1 MRSTVV
7 SAKTVEECVNKA
19 LDKLQANRNEVN
31 IEVINEAKQ
40 GFLGLFGAKDAVVR
54 VSLKDD
60 VKEKGTGDFV
70 KNILNS
76 DSNSVETE
84 QKEDT
89 KVIKDKKIVEE
100 VEETKSTED
109 DKEEIVEKSVKPEK
123 PAKPVEPVEPTKP
136 VKPAKPV
143 EAEEVPVEAEEV
155 KETEEVVKSE
165 ETEEQ
170 QDTEPDVTIDR
181 NDELFIT
188 SKNFLKQMI
197 EDMGIDCD
205 IESRTE
211 GNMIKFNIMCSEESD
226 IGIIIGKRGETLDS
240 LQYIVN
246 LVTNRNSDTY
256 IRVILD
262 CNQYRSKRE
271 RSLQKLA
278 RRLADKAV
286 QTGRDIKLEP
296 MNPYERRIIHT
307 YLQNDEKVNTF
318 SQGNEPNRRVII
330 KRK

>member
-1 MRSTVV
+1 MRSTVI

-76 DSNSVETE
+76 DSNSVDTE

-89 KVIKDKKIVEE
+89 KVIEDKKIVEE

-109 DKEEIVEKSVKPEK
+109 DKEEIVE
-123 PAKPVEPVEPTKP
+123 EPVETA
-136 VKPAKPV
+136 KPAKPV
-143 EAEEVPVEAEEV
+143 EAEEA
-155 KETEEVVKSE
+155 KETEEAVKSE
-165 ETEEQ
+165 ETEEE

-246 LVTNRNSDTY
+246 LVTNRNADTY

>member
-1 MRSTVV
+1 MRSTVI

-31 IEVINEAKQ
+31 IEVIDEPKQ

-60 VKEKGTGDFV
+60 VKEKGTDDFV

-89 KVIKDKKIVEE
+89 KVIEDKKVVEE
-100 VEETKSTED
+100 VEETEPTED
-109 DKEEIVEKSVKPEK
+109 DKEEIVEESVET
-123 PAKPVEPVEPTKP
+123 VES
-136 VKPAKPV
+136 
-143 EAEEVPVEAEEV
+143 EEVTEVEES
-155 KETEEVVKSE
+155 VKSE
-165 ETEEQ
+165 ETES
-170 QDTEPDVTIDR
+170 DITIDR

-246 LVTNRNSDTY
+246 LVTNRNADTY

-278 RRLADKAV
+278 RRLADKAI

-307 YLQNDEKVNTF
+307 YLQNDENVNTF

>member
-1 MRSTVV
+1 MRSTVI

-60 VKEKGTGDFV
+60 VKEKGTDDFV

-89 KVIKDKKIVEE
+89 KVIEDKKIVEE
-100 VEETKSTED
+100 VKTEPTKD
-109 DKEEIVEKSVKPEK
+109 DKEEIVEKPVKPVKPEK
-123 PAKPVEPVEPTKP
+123 PEKPVEPVEP
-136 VKPAKPV
+136 V
-143 EAEEVPVEAEEV
+143 EAEEA
-155 KETEEVVKSE
+155 VKSE
-165 ETEEQ
+165 ETEEE
-170 QDTEPDVTIDR
+170 QDNEPDVTIDR

>member
-1 MRSTVV
+1 MRSTVI

-31 IEVINEAKQ
+31 IEVIDEPKQ

-60 VKEKGTGDFV
+60 VKEKGTDDFV

-89 KVIKDKKIVEE
+89 KVVEDKKVVEE

-109 DKEEIVEKSVKPEK
+109 DDEIVET
-123 PAKPVEPVEPTKP
+123 VEIEETVETEDVAEDSEESKQESEQ
-136 VKPAKPV
+136 
-143 EAEEVPVEAEEV
+143 EAESEKSDV
-155 KETEEVVKSE
+155 TEES
-165 ETEEQ
+165 
-170 QDTEPDVTIDR
+170 DVTIDR

-211 GNMIKFNIMCSEESD
+211 GNMIKFNILCTQESD

-246 LVTNRNSDTY
+246 LVTNRNADTY

-278 RRLADKAV
+278 RRLADKAI

-307 YLQNDEKVNTF
+307 YLQNDENVNTF

>member
-89 KVIKDKKIVEE
+89 KVIEDKKIVEE

-109 DKEEIVEKSVKPEK
+109 DKEEIVEKSVKPAK
-123 PAKPVEPVEPTKP
+123 PAK
-136 VKPAKPV
+136 
-143 EAEEVPVEAEEV
+143 PVEAEEV
-155 KETEEVVKSE
+155 KETEEAVKSE
-165 ETEEQ
+165 ETEEEQ
-170 QDTEPDVTIDR
+170 ESESDVTIDR

-278 RRLADKAV
+278 RRLADKAI

>member
-1 MRSTVV
+1 MRSTVI

-89 KVIKDKKIVEE
+89 KVIEDKKIVEE

-123 PAKPVEPVEPTKP
+123 PAKPVE
-136 VKPAKPV
+136 
-143 EAEEVPVEAEEV
+143 AEEV
-155 KETEEVVKSE
+155 KETEEAVKSE
-165 ETEEQ
+165 ETEEE

-211 GNMIKFNIMCSEESD
+211 GNMIKFNILCSQESD

-278 RRLADKAV
+278 RRLADKAI

>member
-1 MRSTVV
+1 MRSTVI

-31 IEVINEAKQ
+31 IEVIDEPKQ

-60 VKEKGTGDFV
+60 VKEKGTDDFV

-89 KVIKDKKIVEE
+89 KVIEDKKVVEE
-100 VEETKSTED
+100 VEKTEPTED
-109 DKEEIVEKSVKPEK
+109 DKEEIVEESVET
-123 PAKPVEPVEPTKP
+123 VES
-136 VKPAKPV
+136 
-143 EAEEVPVEAEEV
+143 EEVTEVEES
-155 KETEEVVKSE
+155 VKSE
-165 ETEEQ
+165 EISEEETES
-170 QDTEPDVTIDR
+170 DVTIDR

-246 LVTNRNSDTY
+246 LVTNRNADTY

>member
-1 MRSTVV
+1 MRSTVI

-31 IEVINEAKQ
+31 IEVIDEPKQ

-60 VKEKGTGDFV
+60 VKEKGTDDFV

-89 KVIKDKKIVEE
+89 KVIEDKKVVEE
-100 VEETKSTED
+100 VEKTEPTED
-109 DKEEIVEKSVKPEK
+109 DKEEIVEESVET
-123 PAKPVEPVEPTKP
+123 VES
-136 VKPAKPV
+136 
-143 EAEEVPVEAEEV
+143 EEVTEVEES
-155 KETEEVVKSE
+155 VKSE
-165 ETEEQ
+165 EDSEE
-170 QDTEPDVTIDR
+170 ERESDVTIDR

-307 YLQNDEKVNTF
+307 YLQNDENVNTF

>member
-1 MRSTVV
+1 MRSTVI

-31 IEVINEAKQ
+31 IEVIDEPKQ

-60 VKEKGTGDFV
+60 VKERGTDDFV

-84 QKEDT
+84 QKEDI
-89 KVIKDKKIVEE
+89 KVVEDKKVVEE

-109 DKEEIVEKSVKPEK
+109 DNDEIVETVETVETEDVKDAEEFK
-123 PAKPVEPVEPTKP
+123 QESEQ
-136 VKPAKPV
+136 
-143 EAEEVPVEAEEV
+143 EAESEKSDV
-155 KETEEVVKSE
+155 TEES
-165 ETEEQ
+165 
-170 QDTEPDVTIDR
+170 DVTIDR

-211 GNMIKFNIMCSEESD
+211 GNMIKFNILCSQESD

-246 LVTNRNSDTY
+246 LVTNRNADTY

-278 RRLADKAV
+278 RRLADKAI

-307 YLQNDEKVNTF
+307 YLQNDENVNTF

>member
-89 KVIKDKKIVEE
+89 KVIEDKKIVEE
-100 VEETKSTED
+100 VKTEPTEAD
-109 DKEEIVEKSVKPEK
+109 NEEIVEESVEPEK
-123 PAKPVEPVEPTKP
+123 PVEPTKP

-143 EAEEVPVEAEEV
+143 EAEEA

-165 ETEEQ
+165 ETEEEQ
-170 QDTEPDVTIDR
+170 EAESDVTIDR

>member
-1 MRSTVV
+1 MRSTVI

-89 KVIKDKKIVEE
+89 KVIEDKKIVEE

-109 DKEEIVEKSVKPEK
+109 DKEEIVEESVKPEK
-123 PAKPVEPVEPTKP
+123 P
-136 VKPAKPV
+136 V
-143 EAEEVPVEAEEV
+143 EAEEA
-155 KETEEVVKSE
+155 KDTEEAVKSE
-165 ETEEQ
+165 ETEEE

>member
-89 KVIKDKKIVEE
+89 KVIEDKKIVEE
-100 VEETKSTED
+100 VEETKFTED
-109 DKEEIVEKSVKPEK
+109 DKEEIVEKSVKP
-123 PAKPVEPVEPTKP
+123 AK
-136 VKPAKPV
+136 
-143 EAEEVPVEAEEV
+143 PVEAEEV
-155 KETEEVVKSE
+155 KETEEAVKSE
-165 ETEEQ
+165 ETEEE

>member
-89 KVIKDKKIVEE
+89 KVIEDKKIVEE
-100 VEETKSTED
+100 VEETKSTKD
-109 DKEEIVEKSVKPEK
+109 DKEEIVEKSVKP
-123 PAKPVEPVEPTKP
+123 
-136 VKPAKPV
+136 AKPV
-143 EAEEVPVEAEEV
+143 EAEEVV
-155 KETEEVVKSE
+155 ETEEAVKSE
-165 ETEEQ
+165 ETEEEQ
-170 QDTEPDVTIDR
+170 EAESDVTIDR

>member
-1 MRSTVV
+1 MRSTVI
-7 SAKTVEECVNKA
+7 SAKTVEECVDKA

-89 KVIKDKKIVEE
+89 KVIEDKKIVEE
-100 VEETKSTED
+100 VEGTKSTED
-109 DKEEIVEKSVKPEK
+109 DKEEIVEKSVKP
-123 PAKPVEPVEPTKP
+123 AKPEKS

-143 EAEEVPVEAEEV
+143 EAEEV
-155 KETEEVVKSE
+155 KETEEAVKSE
-165 ETEEQ
+165 ETEEEQ
-170 QDTEPDVTIDR
+170 EAESDVTIDR

>member
-1 MRSTVV
+1 MRSTVI

-89 KVIKDKKIVEE
+89 KVIEDKKIVEE
-100 VEETKSTED
+100 VKTEPTED
-109 DKEEIVEKSVKPEK
+109 DNEEIVEESEKPE
-123 PAKPVEPVEPTKP
+123 KPVEPVEPTKP
-136 VKPAKPV
+136 VKPV
-143 EAEEVPVEAEEV
+143 EAEEA

-165 ETEEQ
+165 ETEEEQ
-170 QDTEPDVTIDR
+170 EAEPDVTIDR

-211 GNMIKFNIMCSEESD
+211 GNMIKFNILCSQESD

-246 LVTNRNSDTY
+246 LVTNRNADTY

-278 RRLADKAV
+278 RRLADKAI

>member
-1 MRSTVV
+1 MRSTVI

-31 IEVINEAKQ
+31 IEVIDEPKQ

-89 KVIKDKKIVEE
+89 KVIEDKKIVEE
-100 VEETKSTED
+100 VKTEPTED
-109 DKEEIVEKSVKPEK
+109 DKEEIVEKSV
-123 PAKPVEPVEPTKP
+123 
-136 VKPAKPV
+136 
-143 EAEEVPVEAEEV
+143 
-155 KETEEVVKSE
+155 ETEEVTEVEESVKSE
-165 ETEEQ
+165 ETEEERESEEISEEE
-170 QDTEPDVTIDR
+170 TESNVTIDR

-246 LVTNRNSDTY
+246 LVTNRNADTY

-307 YLQNDEKVNTF
+307 YLQNDENVNTF

>member
-1 MRSTVV
+1 MRSTVI

-60 VKEKGTGDFV
+60 VKEKGTDDFV

-89 KVIKDKKIVEE
+89 KVIEDKKIVEE
-100 VEETKSTED
+100 VKETKSTED
-109 DKEEIVEKSVKPEK
+109 DKEEIVE
-123 PAKPVEPVEPTKP
+123 EPVELEEK
-136 VKPAKPV
+136 V
-143 EAEEVPVEAEEV
+143 ESEEVTEV
-155 KETEEVVKSE
+155 KETEEAVKSE
-165 ETEEQ
+165 ETEEEQ
-170 QDTEPDVTIDR
+170 EAEPDVTIDR

>member
-89 KVIKDKKIVEE
+89 KVIEDKKIVEE

-109 DKEEIVEKSVKPEK
+109 DKEEIVEKS
-123 PAKPVEPVEPTKP
+123 AKPVEPVEPTKP
-136 VKPAKPV
+136 AK
-143 EAEEVPVEAEEV
+143 PVEAEEV
-155 KETEEVVKSE
+155 KETEEAVKSE
-165 ETEEQ
+165 ETEEEQ
-170 QDTEPDVTIDR
+170 EAESDVTIDR

-246 LVTNRNSDTY
+246 LVTNRNADTY

>member
-1 MRSTVV
+1 MRSTVI

-31 IEVINEAKQ
+31 IEVIDEPKQ

-60 VKEKGTGDFV
+60 VKEKGTDDFV

-84 QKEDT
+84 QKEYT
-89 KVIKDKKIVEE
+89 KVVEDKKVVEE

-109 DKEEIVEKSVKPEK
+109 NDEIVET
-123 PAKPVEPVEPTKP
+123 VEI
-136 VKPAKPV
+136 
-143 EAEEVPVEAEEV
+143 
-155 KETEEVVKSE
+155 E
-165 ETEEQ
+165 ETEETVE
-170 QDTEPDVTIDR
+170 TEDVKDAEESKQESEQEAESEESDVTIDR

-211 GNMIKFNIMCSEESD
+211 GNMIKFNILCSQESD

-246 LVTNRNSDTY
+246 LVTNRNADTY

-278 RRLADKAV
+278 RRLADKAI

-307 YLQNDEKVNTF
+307 YLQNDENVNTF

>member
-1 MRSTVV
+1 MRSTVI

-109 DKEEIVEKSVKPEK
+109 DKEEIVEKSAKPEK
-123 PAKPVEPVEPTKP
+123 PAKPVEPTKP
-136 VKPAKPV
+136 VEPAKPV
-143 EAEEVPVEAEEV
+143 EAEEA
-155 KETEEVVKSE
+155 KETEEAVKSE
-165 ETEEQ
+165 ETEEE

>member
-1 MRSTVV
+1 MRSTVI

-60 VKEKGTGDFV
+60 VKEKGTDDFV

-89 KVIKDKKIVEE
+89 KVVEDKKVVEE

-109 DKEEIVEKSVKPEK
+109 DKEEIVEKSVKP
-123 PAKPVEPVEPTKP
+123 V
-136 VKPAKPV
+136 KPV
-143 EAEEVPVEAEEV
+143 EAEEA
-155 KETEEVVKSE
+155 KETEEAEEAVKSE
-165 ETEEQ
+165 ETEETEEE

>member
-1 MRSTVV
+1 MRSTVI

-109 DKEEIVEKSVKPEK
+109 DKEEIVEKSVETS
-123 PAKPVEPVEPTKP
+123 KPVESEEVTKSEEI
-136 VKPAKPV
+136 V
-143 EAEEVPVEAEEV
+143 EAEES
-155 KETEEVVKSE
+155 VKSE
-165 ETEEQ
+165 EIEEK
-170 QDTEPDVTIDR
+170 QDTEHDVTIDR

-246 LVTNRNSDTY
+246 LVTNRNADTY

-278 RRLADKAV
+278 RRLADKAI

>member
-89 KVIKDKKIVEE
+89 KVIEDKKIVEE
-100 VEETKSTED
+100 VEKTEPTEAD
-109 DKEEIVEKSVKPEK
+109 NEEIVEESVE
-123 PAKPVEPVEPTKP
+123 
-136 VKPAKPV
+136 PAKPV
-143 EAEEVPVEAEEV
+143 EA
-155 KETEEVVKSE
+155 EEVVKSE
-165 ETEEQ
+165 ETEEE
-170 QDTEPDVTIDR
+170 QDNEPDVTIDR

-211 GNMIKFNIMCSEESD
+211 GNMIKFNILCSQESD

-271 RSLQKLA
+271 ISLQKLA

>member
-60 VKEKGTGDFV
+60 VKEKGTDDFV

-76 DSNSVETE
+76 DSDSVETE
-84 QKEDT
+84 KKEDT

-123 PAKPVEPVEPTKP
+123 PAKPVEPTKP
-136 VKPAKPV
+136 VEPAKPV
-143 EAEEVPVEAEEV
+143 EAEEA
-155 KETEEVVKSE
+155 KETEEAVKSE
-165 ETEEQ
+165 ETEEEQ
-170 QDTEPDVTIDR
+170 EAESDVTIDR

-278 RRLADKAV
+278 RRLADKAI

>member
-1 MRSTVV
+1 MRSTVI

-31 IEVINEAKQ
+31 IEVIDEPKQ

-60 VKEKGTGDFV
+60 VKEKGTDDFV

-89 KVIKDKKIVEE
+89 KVIEDKKVVEE
-100 VEETKSTED
+100 VEKTEPTED
-109 DKEEIVEKSVKPEK
+109 DKEEIVEESVET
-123 PAKPVEPVEPTKP
+123 VES
-136 VKPAKPV
+136 
-143 EAEEVPVEAEEV
+143 EEVTEVEES
-155 KETEEVVKSE
+155 VKSE
-165 ETEEQ
+165 EDSEE
-170 QDTEPDVTIDR
+170 ERESDVTIDR

>member
-84 QKEDT
+84 KKEDT

-109 DKEEIVEKSVKPEK
+109 DKEEIVE
-123 PAKPVEPVEPTKP
+123 EPVET
-136 VKPAKPV
+136 AKPV
-143 EAEEVPVEAEEV
+143 EAEEA

-165 ETEEQ
+165 ETEEEQ
-170 QDTEPDVTIDR
+170 EAESDVTIDR

>member
-1 MRSTVV
+1 MRSTVI

-60 VKEKGTGDFV
+60 VKEKGTDDFV

-89 KVIKDKKIVEE
+89 KVIEDKKVVEE
-100 VEETKSTED
+100 VEETKPTEAD
-109 DKEEIVEKSVKPEK
+109 NEEIVEESVET
-123 PAKPVEPVEPTKP
+123 VESEEVTE
-136 VKPAKPV
+136 VKD
-143 EAEEVPVEAEEV
+143 AEES
-155 KETEEVVKSE
+155 VKSE
-165 ETEEQ
+165 ETEEE

>member
-1 MRSTVV
+1 MRSTVI

-31 IEVINEAKQ
+31 IEVIDEPKQ

-60 VKEKGTGDFV
+60 VKEKGTDDFV

-84 QKEDT
+84 QKEDI
-89 KVIKDKKIVEE
+89 KVVEDKKVVEE
-100 VEETKSTED
+100 VEETESTED
-109 DKEEIVEKSVKPEK
+109 DNDEIVETVETVETEDVKDAEEFK
-123 PAKPVEPVEPTKP
+123 QESEQ
-136 VKPAKPV
+136 
-143 EAEEVPVEAEEV
+143 EAESEKSDV
-155 KETEEVVKSE
+155 TEES
-165 ETEEQ
+165 
-170 QDTEPDVTIDR
+170 DVTIDR

-211 GNMIKFNIMCSEESD
+211 GNMIKFNILCSQESD

-246 LVTNRNSDTY
+246 LVTNRNADTY

-278 RRLADKAV
+278 RRLADKAI

-307 YLQNDEKVNTF
+307 YLQNDENVNTF

>member
-1 MRSTVV
+1 MRSTVI

-89 KVIKDKKIVEE
+89 KVIEDKKIVEE

-109 DKEEIVEKSVKPEK
+109 DKEEIVEKSEKPE
-123 PAKPVEPVEPTKP
+123 KPVEPVEPTKP
-136 VKPAKPV
+136 VKPV
-143 EAEEVPVEAEEV
+143 EAEEA

-165 ETEEQ
+165 ETEEEQ
-170 QDTEPDVTIDR
+170 EAEPDVTIDR

-278 RRLADKAV
+278 RRLADKAI

>member
-1 MRSTVV
+1 MRSTVI

-89 KVIKDKKIVEE
+89 KVIEDKKIVEE
-100 VEETKSTED
+100 VEKTEPTED
-109 DKEEIVEKSVKPEK
+109 DKEEIVEET
-123 PAKPVEPVEPTKP
+123 VEI
-136 VKPAKPV
+136 
-143 EAEEVPVEAEEV
+143 EETV
-155 KETEEVVKSE
+155 ETEEVEESVKSE
-165 ETEEQ
+165 ETEEERESEEISEEE
-170 QDTEPDVTIDR
+170 TESDVTIDR

-246 LVTNRNSDTY
+246 LVTNRNADTY

>member
-60 VKEKGTGDFV
+60 VKEKGTDDFV

-76 DSNSVETE
+76 DSDSVETE
-84 QKEDT
+84 KKEDT

-100 VEETKSTED
+100 VEETEPTED
-109 DKEEIVEKSVKPEK
+109 DKEEIVEKSVKP
-123 PAKPVEPVEPTKP
+123 AK
-136 VKPAKPV
+136 
-143 EAEEVPVEAEEV
+143 PVEAEEV
-155 KETEEVVKSE
+155 KETEEAVKSE
-165 ETEEQ
+165 ETEEE

-307 YLQNDEKVNTF
+307 YLQNDENVNTF

>member
-60 VKEKGTGDFV
+60 VKEKGTDDFV

-109 DKEEIVEKSVKPEK
+109 DKEEIVEKSVKP
-123 PAKPVEPVEPTKP
+123 
-136 VKPAKPV
+136 AKPV
-143 EAEEVPVEAEEV
+143 EAEEA
-155 KETEEVVKSE
+155 KETEEAEEAVKSE
-165 ETEEQ
+165 ETEETEEE

>member
-1 MRSTVV
+1 MRSTVI

-89 KVIKDKKIVEE
+89 KVIEDKKIVEE
-100 VEETKSTED
+100 VKTEPTEAD
-109 DKEEIVEKSVKPEK
+109 NEEIVEESVEPEK
-123 PAKPVEPVEPTKP
+123 PVEPTKP

-143 EAEEVPVEAEEV
+143 EAEEA

-165 ETEEQ
+165 ETEEEQ
-170 QDTEPDVTIDR
+170 EAESDVTIDR

-246 LVTNRNSDTY
+246 LVTNRNADTY

>member
-60 VKEKGTGDFV
+60 VKEKGTDDFV

-89 KVIKDKKIVEE
+89 KVLEDKKILEE
-100 VEETKSTED
+100 VKTEPTED
-109 DKEEIVEKSVKPEK
+109 DKEEIVE
-123 PAKPVEPVEPTKP
+123 EPVET
-136 VKPAKPV
+136 AKPV
-143 EAEEVPVEAEEV
+143 EAEEA
-155 KETEEVVKSE
+155 KETEEAVKSE

>member
-1 MRSTVV
+1 MRSTVI

-31 IEVINEAKQ
+31 IEVIDEPKQ

-89 KVIKDKKIVEE
+89 KVIEDKKIVEE
-100 VEETKSTED
+100 VKTEPTED

-123 PAKPVEPVEPTKP
+123 PAKPEKPVEPTKP
-136 VKPAKPV
+136 VEPEK
-143 EAEEVPVEAEEV
+143 PVEAEEV
-155 KETEEVVKSE
+155 KETEKAVKSE
-165 ETEEQ
+165 ETEEEQ
-170 QDTEPDVTIDR
+170 EAESDVTIDR

-211 GNMIKFNIMCSEESD
+211 GNMIKFNILCSQESD

-246 LVTNRNSDTY
+246 LVTNRNADTY

-278 RRLADKAV
+278 RRLADKAI

>member
-1 MRSTVV
+1 MRSTVI
-7 SAKTVEECVNKA
+7 SAKTVEECVDKA

-60 VKEKGTGDFV
+60 VKEKGTDDFV

-89 KVIKDKKIVEE
+89 KVIEDKKIVEE
-100 VEETKSTED
+100 VKTEPTED
-109 DKEEIVEKSVKPEK
+109 DKEEIVEEPVET
-123 PAKPVEPVEPTKP
+123 AKPVESKE
-136 VKPAKPV
+136 VKDAE
-143 EAEEVPVEAEEV
+143 EAEEA
-155 KETEEVVKSE
+155 VKSE
-165 ETEEQ
+165 ETEEEQ
-170 QDTEPDVTIDR
+170 EAESNVTIDR

>member
-1 MRSTVV
+1 MRSTVI
-7 SAKTVEECVNKA
+7 SAKTVEECVDKA

-89 KVIKDKKIVEE
+89 KVIEDKKIVEE
-100 VEETKSTED
+100 VKTEPTED
-109 DKEEIVEKSVKPEK
+109 DKEEIVEEPVET
-123 PAKPVEPVEPTKP
+123 AKPVESKE
-136 VKPAKPV
+136 VKDAE
-143 EAEEVPVEAEEV
+143 EAEEA
-155 KETEEVVKSE
+155 VKSE
-165 ETEEQ
+165 ETEEEQ
-170 QDTEPDVTIDR
+170 EAESNVTIDR

-211 GNMIKFNIMCSEESD
+211 GNMIKFNILCSQESD

>member
-109 DKEEIVEKSVKPEK
+109 DKEEIVEKSVKP
-123 PAKPVEPVEPTKP
+123 
-136 VKPAKPV
+136 V
-143 EAEEVPVEAEEV
+143 EAEEA

-165 ETEEQ
+165 ETEEE

-278 RRLADKAV
+278 RRLADKAI

>member
-1 MRSTVV
+1 MRSTVI

-31 IEVINEAKQ
+31 IEVIDEPKQ

-60 VKEKGTGDFV
+60 VKEKGTDDFV

-89 KVIKDKKIVEE
+89 KVIEDKKVVEE
-100 VEETKSTED
+100 VEKTEPTED
-109 DKEEIVEKSVKPEK
+109 DKEEIVEESVET
-123 PAKPVEPVEPTKP
+123 VES
-136 VKPAKPV
+136 
-143 EAEEVPVEAEEV
+143 EEVTEVEES
-155 KETEEVVKSE
+155 VKSE
-165 ETEEQ
+165 EDSEE
-170 QDTEPDVTIDR
+170 ERESDVTIDR

-246 LVTNRNSDTY
+246 LVTNRNADTY

-278 RRLADKAV
+278 RRLADKAI

>member
-1 MRSTVV
+1 MRSTVI

-31 IEVINEAKQ
+31 IEVIDEPKQ

-60 VKEKGTGDFV
+60 VKEKGTDDFV

-84 QKEDT
+84 QKEDR
-89 KVIKDKKIVEE
+89 KVVEDKKVVEE
-100 VEETKSTED
+100 VEETESTED
-109 DKEEIVEKSVKPEK
+109 DNDEIVET
-123 PAKPVEPVEPTKP
+123 VEIEETVETEDVAEDSEESKQESEQ
-136 VKPAKPV
+136 
-143 EAEEVPVEAEEV
+143 EAE
-155 KETEEVVKSE
+155 SE
-165 ETEEQ
+165 ES
-170 QDTEPDVTIDR
+170 DVTIDR

-211 GNMIKFNIMCSEESD
+211 GNMIKFNILCSQESD

-246 LVTNRNSDTY
+246 LVTNRNADTY

-278 RRLADKAV
+278 RRLADKAI

-307 YLQNDEKVNTF
+307 YLQNDENVNTF